1 MAMLTPVPKTAS
13 CMHALGKDSFGRCI
27 VPGSVPGKA
36 GVGGEVVCLTD
47 EVPVLLEVMFRGGG
61 KLSKKPAGKEMET
74 YRLWYCYDI
83 NQWSRMVKMNQGRG
97 GGTQLWNQ
105 EWSSRARAI

>member
-47 EVPVLLEVMFRGGG
+47 EVPVLLEVMFRGEVSYQ
-61 KLSKKPAGKEMET
+61 KSQQVKKWRHTDCGIVM
-74 YRLWYCYDI
+74 I
-83 NQWSRMVKMNQGRG
+83 
-97 GGTQLWNQ
+97 
-105 EWSSRARAI
+105 